1 MTKNIF
7 SLKDKTA
14 LITGGGGFLAI
25 TFAEA
30 LIEQGAYVILADINK
45 DAAQSNSVKV
55 NAKFGKFVCQP
66 LFIDVTDKDIIN
78 NSAEIIPKLDIL
90 INAAALDPKV
100 KKEGGLTNETRFE
113 TMTTEY
119 WRSGIDAIL
128 NGTFL
133 CSQVMI
139 NKMLQ
144 TGGGVVLNIASEL
157 AIIAPDQRLYERQEK
172 REDEQSVKPIT
183 YVAAKTAMIGMTK
196 YLASYFA
203 KKNIRVNAL
212 CPSGIFNDQPQG
224 FIDKISNLIPMGRM
238 MNKEEL
244 KGAVAFLCS
253 DASSYMTGQSII
265 LDGGRTII

>member
-1 MTKNIF
+1 MTKSIF
-7 SLKDKTA
+7 SLEGKTA
-14 LITGGGGFLAI
+14 LITGGGGFLAP

-30 LIEQGAYVILADINK
+30 LIEHGAHVILADIQEHL
-45 DAAQSNSVKV
+45 AER
-55 NAKFGKFVCQP
+55 NAILLNRQFDKHVCRSMFV
-66 LFIDVTDKDIIN
+66 DVTEQSTIHNCTSSIRKI
-78 NSAEIIPKLDIL
+78 DIL
-90 INAAALDPKV
+90 INAAAQDPKV
-100 KKEGGLTNETRFE
+100 KKNGGLTDHPRFE
-113 TMTTEY
+113 TMTEEY
-119 WRSGIDAIL
+119 WYNGVDAIF

-133 CSQVMI
+133 CSQVVI
-139 NKMLQ
+139 NKMLE

-157 AIIAPDQRLYERQEK
+157 AIIAPDQRLYEKEGVAW
-172 REDEQSVKPIT
+172 EDQSVKPMT

-196 YLASYFA
+196 YMAGYFA

-212 CPSGIFNDQPQG
+212 CPSGIFNDQPRE
-224 FIDKISNLIPMGRM
+224 FVDKISNLIPMGRM